1 MARLTLLG
9 VEVDTLTIQD
19 LNDRIAE
26 AIREGGQ
33 IVIANHNLHSIYLY
47 HKYPLMKS
55 FYKEAHFVH
64 MDGMPLVFWAR
75 IKGHPLRR
83 WHRVSYLDW
92 GPSLFAE
99 AQARGWRLFYLGGRP
114 GVAERAAEKLRAY
127 YPSLQIATHHGYF
140 DMYSE
145 ENRQIID
152 QINAFSPHI
161 LFVGMGMPRQE
172 EWVLQN
178 KRFLQVNVLLT
189 SGAFFDYIAGAI
201 PTPPRWMGQVGLEW
215 LYRLL
220 AEPRRLWKR
229 YLVEPFYLLPLL
241 IRDLLGKNDTGKGC

>member
-9 VEVDTLTIQD
+9 VEVDVLTIRD
-19 LNDRIAE
+19 LNARIAE
-26 AIREGGQ
+26 AIEKGSQ
-33 IVIANHNLHSIYLY
+33 IVVANHNLHSIYLY
-47 HKYPLMKS
+47 HRHSLMKS
-55 FYKEAHFVH
+55 FYKEAHFIH

-75 IKGHPLRR
+75 IKGYPLQR

-92 GPSLFAE
+92 GPPLFAE
-99 AQARGWRLFYLGGRP
+99 AQERGWRLFYLGGKP
-114 GVAERAAEKLRAY
+114 GVAERAAEKLRAS
-127 YPSLQIATHHGYF
+127 YPALQIATHHGYF
-140 DMYSE
+140 DMHSE
-145 ENRQIID
+145 ENRRIID

-161 LFVGMGMPRQE
+161 LLVGMGMPRQE

-229 YLVEPFYLLPLL
+229 YLVEPFYLLPLA
-241 IRDLLGKNDTGKGC
+241 IQDLLSKNDTGKGD